1 MNRPQMAPSILAADF
16 NRLGEQ
22 LRVIED
28 CGVSYLHIDV
38 MDGLFVPQISMGMPV
53 IESIRKESGMV
64 FDVHLMIVDPIRY
77 IQTFADCGADII
89 TFHVEAAEDPET
101 VIAAIRKAGK
111 KVGISVK
118 PGTPVEAVRQYIPEI
133 DQMLVMTV
141 EPGFGG
147 QKYIPEMTDKIRA
160 AREMIRA
167 CGADCDVEVDG
178 GIKKETI
185 GTALEAGANLFVAGS
200 AIFRGDLREN
210 LAYYEEFLAQ
220 A

>member
-133 DQMLVMTV
+133 DQLLVMTV

-147 QKYIPEMTDKIRA
+147 QELRLDTLPKLEALRKEGFTGLIEADGGLKLRNLPLLIARGLDVAVIGTGLFRDEDPARKIRA
-160 AREMIRA
+160 MRA
-167 CGADCDVEVDG
+167 
-178 GIKKETI
+178 
-185 GTALEAGANLFVAGS
+185 
-200 AIFRGDLREN
+200 
-210 LAYYEEFLAQ
+210 LAQ
-220 A
+220 ERPAT